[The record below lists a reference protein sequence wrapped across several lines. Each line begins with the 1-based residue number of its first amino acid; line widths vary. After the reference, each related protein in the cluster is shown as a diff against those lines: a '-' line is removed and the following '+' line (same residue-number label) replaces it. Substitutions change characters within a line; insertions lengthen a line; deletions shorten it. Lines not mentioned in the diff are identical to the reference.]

1 MNKLVFIFV
10 IIMFLTACS
19 KESSQNKNPEEIN
32 MDMTNENCKMY
43 FEILN
48 NPKIIEKNEKVKIE
62 LKIDNEKSKIL
73 NMQIKIEYNP
83 NKLELE
89 CIKDS
94 NYINYQNC
102 NDFKLLNENNVILNK
117 NIEKGGFTLIYS
129 EDTPILKNGKLGEFF
144 ITVKEDSE
152 TEIKI
157 DKLQI
162 SSTDDE
168 GNIINYI
175 NYPVQNI
182 IINEGR

>member
-1 MNKLVFIFV
+1 
-10 IIMFLTACS
+10 MFLTACS
-19 KESSQNKNPEEIN
+19 KDSSQNKNPEELN
-32 MDMTNENCKMY
+32 VDMINENCKMY

-48 NPKIIEKNEKVKIE
+48 TPKIISQNEKVKVE
-62 LKIDNEKSKIL
+62 LKIDNEKIKFS

-83 NKLELE
+83 KKLELE
-89 CIKDS
+89 CIENS
-94 NYINYQNC
+94 SYINYIPC
-102 NDFKLLNENNVILNK
+102 NDFKLLNENSVILNK

-129 EDTPILKNGKLGEFF
+129 EDNAVLKNGKLGEFY
-144 ITVKEDSE
+144 IIVKEESE

-175 NYPVQNI
+175 NYPVENI